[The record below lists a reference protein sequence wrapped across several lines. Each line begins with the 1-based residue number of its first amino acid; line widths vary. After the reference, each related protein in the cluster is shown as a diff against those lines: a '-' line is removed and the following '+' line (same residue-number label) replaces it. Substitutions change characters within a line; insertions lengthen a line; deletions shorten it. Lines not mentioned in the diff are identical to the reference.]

1 MENDKSSHLVLV
13 VPRLSLAQSELTDI
27 NDQPSRVSIA
37 YIPPS
42 NSTFQALYEGL
53 KDHRAR
59 EKIQE
64 ILSPLRWPEELTTKT
79 AECGVVN
86 SWYGRENFKPT
97 VNICY
102 EFFEHILDSLP
113 NETTPD
119 GITGA
124 DAAVGQFLWVALDE
138 VGHAT
143 FDILTCQYLEAR
155 KTPRQFCDI
164 HHFAIW

>member
-42 NSTFQALYEGL
+42 NSTFQALYKGL

-97 VNICY
+97 VTICY
-102 EFFEHILDSLP
+102 EFLNTYWIYCQTKRRPTGSRALMPQSDSFFGSL
-113 NETTPD
+113 
-119 GITGA
+119 
-124 DAAVGQFLWVALDE
+124 
-138 VGHAT
+138 
-143 FDILTCQYLEAR
+143 
-155 KTPRQFCDI
+155 
-164 HHFAIW
+164 